1 MGIVNRLDM
10 YQTEIKSKLN
20 NLSRRITY
28 KLDSFSDIDQKTIT
42 VFVYGQDK
50 SEIEQNIRNRFSD
63 YFVYFDHKNMTISV
77 FRERQD

>member
-1 MGIVNRLDM
+1 MGIVNIIGM
-10 YQTEIKSKLN
+10 YQTEIKEKLN
-20 NLSRRITY
+20 GLARRLVY
-28 KLDSFSDIDQKTIT
+28 KVDSFSDIDQKTIT